1 MHTLYIYNSTFFH
14 NPFVSWD
21 KINLHSALLASGGS
35 DIIFKWN
42 AGKSGGGEAQN
53 AGQADDHKVNGTRG
67 QPRGAPAANNVIL
80 KGREEMWEAKT

>member
-42 AGKSGGGEAQN
+42 AGKSGGG
-53 AGQADDHKVNGTRG
+53 KR
-67 QPRGAPAANNVIL
+67 RMPAKRMIIRSMGHGGSQG
-80 KGREEMWEAKT
+80 GRQLQKMSF